1 MAYARPVARGKL
13 NERHVQ
19 KTTLDWLIDHYESRP
34 EIVGATGQLE
44 AWVVDGSSHGSGR
57 ADGVI
62 ACATKTSDVL
72 CVSLEAKSHK
82 TRHNLVPR
90 MSGCLPILG
99 LAILLA
105 GVAAVGAWQLVGT
118 NHSGVRLFA
127 TVGASVV
134 VFVAALDLLLRSA
147 VFSAI
152 AVVEQ
157 VKRYPAHERWIALPS
172 ERSLTKYAKAVMV
185 RCTREGIG
193 LLSVR
198 SGGEAQILVEPTR
211 QATPSRNWLTE
222 YKRGAELEVRLRS
235 KRR

>member
-1 MAYARPVARGKL
+1 M
-13 NERHVQ
+13 
-19 KTTLDWLIDHYESRP
+19 
-34 EIVGATGQLE
+34 
-44 AWVVDGSSHGSGR
+44 
-57 ADGVI
+57 
-62 ACATKTSDVL
+62 L

-99 LAILLA
+99 VAMRCAGAAAAGAWRLA
-105 GVAAVGAWQLVGT
+105 GTDHA
-118 NHSGVRLFA
+118 GVRLVA
-127 TVGASVV
+127 TVGVSVV
-134 VFVAALDLLLRSA
+134 VFVVALDLLLRSA

-152 AVVEQ
+152 AVIDQ

-172 ERSLTKYAKAVMV
+172 ERSLSKYAEAVMV

-198 SGGEAQILVEPTR
+198 RGGEAQILVEPRR
-211 QATPSRNWLTE
+211 QVIRSRNWLTE
-222 YKRGAELEVRLRS
+222 YKRGAELEDRLRS